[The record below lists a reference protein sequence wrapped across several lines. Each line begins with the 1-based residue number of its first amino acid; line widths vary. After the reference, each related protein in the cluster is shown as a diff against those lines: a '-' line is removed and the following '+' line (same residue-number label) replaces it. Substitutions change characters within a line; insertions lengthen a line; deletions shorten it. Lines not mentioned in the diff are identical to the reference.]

1 MTQSLTV
8 TGALIDGA
16 LGGVRCVDGVITQ
29 LGDGVFALPGDE
41 QIDAGGLSLIAPL
54 VNGHTHAAMTLLRGY
69 GDDLALMEW
78 LETRIWPAESRLTPE
93 NVYWGTRLAALE
105 MIRSGTLRFWDM
117 YFDSTE
123 VARAVS
129 DSGMRACVSQVVI
142 NAPGT
147 PATAKPEAS
156 EDGLLALMEST
167 DLITP
172 ALGPHSI
179 YTLGREDLEHIS
191 ALSAK
196 HNVAIH
202 MHLSETAGEVAN
214 CIDANKVRP
223 VHYLDALGLVNE
235 RSVFA
240 HSIFL
245 DDTELAVITER
256 GATLVTCPASNM
268 KLASGGPFR
277 YSHAR
282 RHGCSVGIGTDGA
295 SSNNSLDLF
304 QDIKLLSL
312 LQKHSDGDPSVL
324 PAREALSL
332 ASGAL
337 APRLGAT
344 PLAVGE
350 QADFL
355 LIDLDSIELT
365 PAPLAEA
372 LIYSATGSCV
382 DTAVVAGRVL
392 MRARMIDG
400 ADEVLAKAREAAKS
414 VRITN

>member
-1 MTQSLTV
+1 MQPLTI

-29 LGDGVFALPGDE
+29 LGDGVLALPGDE

-167 DLITP
+167 DLVTP

-179 YTLGREDLEHIS
+179 YTLSREDLEHIS
-191 ALSAK
+191 ALSDK

-337 APRLGAT
+337 APQLGAT

-350 QADFL
+350 RADFL
-355 LIDLDSIELT
+355 LIDLDSIELS
-365 PAPLAEA
+365 PALLAEA

>member
-1 MTQSLTV
+1 MTAPLTI
-8 TGALIDGA
+8 TGAMFDGA

-29 LGDGVFALPGDE
+29 LGYGVTALPGDE
-41 QIDAGGLSLIAPL
+41 HIDAGGLSLIAPF

-78 LETRIWPAESRLTPE
+78 LETKIWPAEARLTPE

-117 YFDSTE
+117 YFHPTQ

-129 DSGMRACVSQVVI
+129 DAGMRACVSQIVI

-147 PATAKPEAS
+147 PPTSHPEAA
-156 EDGLLALMEST
+156 EDGLLALMGSS
-167 DLITP
+167 DLVTP
-172 ALGPHSI
+172 ALGPHAI
-179 YTLGREDLEHIS
+179 YTLSRADLELVS
-191 ALSAK
+191 SLSDK

-202 MHLSETAGEVAN
+202 MHLSETAGEVSN
-214 CIDANKVRP
+214 CIDANKMRP

-245 DDTELAVITER
+245 DDTELAVISER

-277 YSHAR
+277 YSEAR

-295 SSNNSLDLF
+295 SSNNSLDLL

-312 LQKHSDGDPSVL
+312 IQKHSDGDPSVL
-324 PAREALSL
+324 PAREALL
-332 ASGAL
+332 VGSGAL

-350 QADFL
+350 PADFL
-355 LIDLDSIELT
+355 LVDLQSIEIT

-372 LIYSATGSCV
+372 LAYSATGSCV
-382 DTAVVAGRVL
+382 DTAVVAGQVL
-392 MRARMIDG
+392 MRSRMIEG
-400 ADEVLAKAREAAKS
+400 SAEVLARAREAAEA
-414 VRITN
+414 VRIAN

>member
-1 MTQSLTV
+1 MIQSLTV

-29 LGDGVFALPGDE
+29 LGDGVIALPGDE

-142 NAPGT
+142 NAPST

-156 EDGLLALMEST
+156 EDGLLALIGTS
-167 DLITP
+167 DLVTP

-179 YTLGREDLEHIS
+179 YTLSRADLEHVA

-202 MHLSETAGEVAN
+202 MHLSETASEVSN
-214 CIDANKVRP
+214 CIDANKLRP

-245 DDTELAVITER
+245 DDSELAVISER

-277 YSHAR
+277 YADAR

-324 PAREALSL
+324 PAREALSV
-332 ASGAL
+332 ASGSL
-337 APRLGAT
+337 APQLGAT

-350 QADFL
+350 PADFL
-355 LIDLDSIELT
+355 LIDNASVELT

-392 MRARMIDG
+392 MRGRVIDG
-400 ADEVLAKAREAAKS
+400 SEEVLAKAREAAET

>member
-1 MTQSLTV
+1 MQPLTI

-29 LGDGVFALPGDE
+29 LGDGVLALPGDE

-167 DLITP
+167 DLVTP

-191 ALSAK
+191 ALSDK

-337 APRLGAT
+337 APQLGAT

-350 QADFL
+350 RADFL
-355 LIDLDSIELT
+355 LIDLDSIELS
-365 PAPLAEA
+365 PALLAEA